1 MSNSFA
7 MLQNWRNIYIFAEI
21 KKRFAMGLYLNPGNS
36 NFVSAFNSKLYVDK
50 SLAINVFN
58 QTINTESRFVCLSRA
73 RRFGKTMLQ
82 NMIAAYYSKG
92 CDSKEYFSQMRI
104 ARELSDENDIEKFHK
119 NMNSFN
125 VLQLDF
131 NGFWHSVASSDREDF
146 FNVFH
151 SKLKT
156 EFIEEFPE
164 VDFSKNFTVAECIAS
179 VYLATKQTFIILI
192 DEYDFFV
199 REKFG
204 QEMFKQFLDFL
215 ISLFKNSPLKPAIS
229 LAYITGIL
237 PVVRDRIQSKLNNIE
252 EYTMVNAF
260 AFKEC
265 IGFTYQEVEDLCK
278 KHNLDFQEV
287 KRWYDGYTIDGTE
300 LFNANSVIQ
309 AIENHC
315 VKSYVTTTGSFDAI
329 TDYIKLDFEGIRD
342 DLAKIIS
349 GQEVKLDVS
358 EYLNTLTDFNSKD
371 DVFTY
376 LIHLGYLG
384 YNSDAMTCYIPNF
397 EVRREWM
404 KAVKRLNNFGQVPQ
418 IIRESETLLEA
429 TIYGEEQMV
438 ADSLERSHS
447 LVMSNWQYNNEACFG
462 SAIKLSFIAAYDYYT
477 IFQELPTGKGYAD
490 LVFIPYKCKKPA
502 LIIEL
507 KVDTVVETAISQIYD
522 KKYNL
527 HLEQYKG
534 NMRFIGISY
543 NRETK
548 KHTCK
553 IEEW

>member
-1 MSNSFA
+1 
-7 MLQNWRNIYIFAEI
+7 
-21 KKRFAMGLYLNPGNS
+21 MGLYLNPGNS
-36 NFVSAFNSKLYVDK
+36 NFQKAINSELYVDK

-58 QTINTESRFVCLSRA
+58 KIVDTESCYVCLSRA

-104 ARELSDENDIEKFHK
+104 ARELTDENDIEKFHQ

-131 NGFWHSVASSDREDF
+131 NGFYSSLRAEDKTQF
-146 FNVFH
+146 FNILFTT
-151 SKLKT
+151 LRA
-156 EFIEEFPE
+156 EFEIDFPE
-164 VDFSKNFTVAECIAS
+164 VNFDMCKTVADCLAS
-179 VYLATKQTFIILI
+179 VHSKTKQTFIILI

-204 QEMFKQFLDFL
+204 PEMFKQFLDFL

-237 PVVRDRIQSKLNNIE
+237 PVVRDRIQSKLNVFK

-265 IGFTYQEVEDLCK
+265 IGFTYNEVEELCK
-278 KHNLDFQEV
+278 KHDLDFDEV

-384 YNSDAMTCYIPNF
+384 YNSDEMTCYIPNF

-438 ADSLERSHS
+438 AESLEKSHS